1 MPVNIPYLPKNP
13 DQWKRRIR
21 ELIAE
26 MRRPDLTPCSG
37 FLYRQD
43 AAGNL
48 SACIE
53 GVINEMA
60 IRNGL
65 PALWVEMDIEGDDAP
80 ITIWEVEPPTPDGA
94 EPTETSNTVLME
106 ALLYHGSTCPMDT
119 LPSTSSTATRPLSAR
134 SSTNGTAR
142 PSEPTTELTSTTNS
156 SNAAPTRSS
165 SRLTSSNTCWSGP
178 TATSGTPRSTNG
190 PDNLQNQSRGN

>member
-13 DQWKRRIR
+13 EQWKGRIR

-65 PALWVEMDIEGDDAP
+65 PALWVEMDIEGDDGP
-80 ITIWEVEPPTPDGA
+80 ITIWEAEPPTPDGA

-106 ALLYHGSTCPMDT
+106 ALLYHGFDMPDGHLAIDILDCDPAFIRTVINERHG
-119 LPSTSSTATRPLSAR
+119 TSFGTDYGARLNDKLIERGANPLLVAADIFEHLLERPNRNIWHTQINDWA
-134 SSTNGTAR
+134 G
-142 PSEPTTELTSTTNS
+142 
-156 SNAAPTRSS
+156 
-165 SRLTSSNTCWSGP
+165 
-178 TATSGTPRSTNG
+178 
-190 PDNLQNQSRGN
+190 